1 MGALLYYVL
10 LALVKIL
17 QALPMTVVATVG
29 RAGGGLAYY
38 LDARHRRVTVENLRR
53 CFAAEKTPAEIRAL
67 AREHFRRLGENYAGA
82 VKAAGMTDEA
92 LRPHLELIGAEKFQ
106 GRHAVIAIGHFG
118 NFEAYARLGSYATH
132 TQLATTYRALP
143 QPRLNALLL
152 HLRTQSNC
160 LFFDRRSE
168 AQTLARKMSEGGISL
183 GLLCDQNVGRHGVRV
198 PFFGFDCATSA
209 APALLAQRYGL
220 PLLSAVCFRAGPGR
234 WRVELSDEVPTM
246 KDGVRRPAEEIMTE
260 VNALLEAAVRR
271 DPPNWF
277 WVHDRW
283 RFGKK
288 LRSKA
293 KSGEQ
298 AAAPAA
304 E

>member
-1 MGALLYYVL
+1 MSALLYYVL
-10 LALVKIL
+10 LALLKIL
-17 QALPMTVVATVG
+17 QTLPMAAVVTLG

-38 LDARHRRVTVENLRR
+38 LDARHRRVAVENLRR

-92 LRPHLELIGAEKFQ
+92 LRPHLESMGADKLQ
-106 GRHAVIAIGHFG
+106 GRHAVFVIGHFG

-132 TQLATTYRALP
+132 TRLATTYRALP

-152 HLRTQSNC
+152 RLRTQSQC
-160 LFFDRRSE
+160 LFFERRTE
-168 AQTLARKMSEGGISL
+168 AQALARKLSEGGITL
-183 GLLCDQNVGRHGVRV
+183 GLLCDQNVGRHGVRA

-220 PLLSAVCFRAGPGR
+220 PLLSAICFRTGLGR
-234 WRVELSDEVPTM
+234 WRVEFGDEVPTT
-246 KDGVRRPAEEIMTE
+246 KDGMRRSAEEIMTE
-260 VNALLEAAVRR
+260 VNSILESAVRR
-271 DPPNWF
+271 DPANWF

-288 LRSKA
+288 LRE
-293 KSGEQ
+293 KSRNQ
-298 AAAPAA
+298 ATAPSS

>member
-1 MGALLYYVL
+1 MGAILYYVL
-10 LALVKIL
+10 LALLKVL
-17 QALPMTVVATVG
+17 QALPMSVVARVG

-38 LDARHRRVTVENLRR
+38 LDARHRRVAVENLRR
-53 CFAAEKTPAEIRAL
+53 CFGAEKTPTEIRAL

-92 LRPHLELIGAEKFQ
+92 LRPHLDLIGADKFQ
-106 GRHAVIAIGHFG
+106 GRHAVVAIGHFG
-118 NFEAYARLGSYATH
+118 NFEAYARLGSYAPH

-152 HLRTQSNC
+152 HLRHQSKC

-168 AQTLARKMSEGGISL
+168 AQALARQLSEGGISL
-183 GLLCDQNVGRHGVRV
+183 GLLCDQNVGRHGVRA
-198 PFFGFDCATSA
+198 PFFGFNCATSA

-220 PLLSAVCFRAGPGR
+220 PLFSAICFRTGLGR
-234 WRVELSDEVPTM
+234 WRVEVGDEVPTL
-246 KDGVRRPAEEIMTE
+246 KDGVRRSAVEIMTE
-260 VNALLEAAVRR
+260 VNAILEAAVRR

-288 LRSKA
+288 LRNKT
-293 KSGEQ
+293 KTRDE
-298 AAAPAA
+298 AAAPAP